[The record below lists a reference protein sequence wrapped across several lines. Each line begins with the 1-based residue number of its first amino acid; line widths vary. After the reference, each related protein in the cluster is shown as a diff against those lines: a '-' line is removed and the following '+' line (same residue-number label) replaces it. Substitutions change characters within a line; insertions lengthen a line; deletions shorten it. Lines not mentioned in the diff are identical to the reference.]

1 MKTLKCIMQ
10 NAILSYIGLK
20 PRYSYAEKEDLKQ
33 KLTFVNI
40 YFVFDQ
46 LSTTKICELMLIWNI
61 GICTNEMLII
71 MQLNK
76 YY

>member
-1 MKTLKCIMQ
+1 MQ
-10 NAILSYIGLK
+10 K
-20 PRYSYAEKEDLKQ
+20 KKKDLKQ
-33 KLTFVNI
+33 KLISFNI

-46 LSTTKICELMLIWNI
+46 LSTTKIWELMLIWNI